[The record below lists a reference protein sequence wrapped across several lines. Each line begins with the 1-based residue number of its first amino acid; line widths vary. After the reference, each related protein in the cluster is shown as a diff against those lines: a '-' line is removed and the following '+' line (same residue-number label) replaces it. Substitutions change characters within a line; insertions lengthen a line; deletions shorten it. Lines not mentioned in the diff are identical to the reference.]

1 MRGSRINLVT
11 EEKDATIELVN
22 DDLKNLAKTLRRIS
36 FR

>member
-1 MRGSRINLVT
+1 MRGSRINLVI
-11 EEKDATIELVN
+11 EEKDPTNELVN